1 MNSIGNTVIMTLISA
16 IPIIIIISD
25 TTTKTATSN
34 FKMEGSALYV
44 IFAFVTSSQTAATL
58 ANKWVAILNY
68 RNLISFREMVLNI

>member
-1 MNSIGNTVIMTLISA
+1 
-16 IPIIIIISD
+16 
-25 TTTKTATSN
+25 
-34 FKMEGSALYV
+34 MEGSALYV